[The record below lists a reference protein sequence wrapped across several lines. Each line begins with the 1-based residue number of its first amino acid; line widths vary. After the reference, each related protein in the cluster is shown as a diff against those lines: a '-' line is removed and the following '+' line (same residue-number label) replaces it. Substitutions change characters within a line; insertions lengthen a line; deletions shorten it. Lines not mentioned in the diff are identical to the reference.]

1 MRSLEEVSKR
11 YILARVSPKQRDL
24 VALYN
29 KSIAELESMIN
40 EADRHKI
47 KRLMNEDKTE
57 KWIKINAVK

>member
-1 MRSLEEVSKR
+1 MNNNKLIHEQIEKIMLKV
-11 YILARVSPKQRDL
+11 
-24 VALYN
+24 LYN

-57 KWIKINAVK
+57 KWIKINAVKQKERNF

>member
-1 MRSLEEVSKR
+1 MNNNKLIHEQIEKIMLKV
-11 YILARVSPKQRDL
+11 
-24 VALYN
+24 LYN

-57 KWIKINAVK
+57 KLIKINAVKQKERNF

>member
-1 MRSLEEVSKR
+1 MNNNKLIHEQIEKIMLKV
-11 YILARVSPKQRDL
+11 
-24 VALYN
+24 LYN

-57 KWIKINAVK
+57 KLIKINAVK